1 MRERV
6 LLILTLIIA
15 VCFGAYLYTPK
26 RIPLRRAECQANDQD
41 QYVFSPERLI
51 ELSPCIRVAGTVK
64 SVAPGVE
71 DGDGFIDLAVDPP
84 YTYTTNWMNNV
95 NTHGFLHMETIC
107 YVTPRPDEK
116 APSETCARDPDPYRG
131 ELPEEGQQIW
141 AEGRWVLDI
150 AHGGHAE
157 LHPLYRWGVLK

>member
-6 LLILTLIIA
+6 LLILTLIVIA
-15 VCFGAYLYTPK
+15 CVGAYLYTPK
-26 RIPLRRAECQANDQD
+26 RIPLRRAECEPNDQD
-41 QYVFSPERLI
+41 QYVFSPERLL
-51 ELSPCIRVAGTVK
+51 ELSSCIRVTGIVK
-64 SVAPGVE
+64 VVAPGVE
-71 DGDGFIDLAVDPP
+71 DGDGFFDLAVDPP
-84 YTYTTNWMNNV
+84 YAYTTNWMNNV

-116 APSETCARDPDPYRG
+116 AASDTCARDPDPYRG
-131 ELPEEGQQIW
+131 ELPAQGQQIW
-141 AEGRWVLDI
+141 AEGRWVLDL